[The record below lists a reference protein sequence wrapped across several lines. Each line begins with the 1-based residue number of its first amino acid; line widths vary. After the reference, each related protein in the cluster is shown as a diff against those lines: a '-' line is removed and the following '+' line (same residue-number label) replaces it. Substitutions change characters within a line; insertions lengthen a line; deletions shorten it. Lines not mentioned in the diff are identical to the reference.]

1 MRHKGVFGGKEKN
14 ASSLMTILRYIY
26 LMVYLL
32 VSWLFND
39 HSICAGKGRKPDSFK
54 RYDVEKMIAIQFTNG
69 FEINVVD
76 ICGRALYPTISRIN
90 HSCIPSVTH
99 ANVRK
104 NDTFSPTIPNT
115 SNENKYVCWF
125 CPHIIS
131 RLFEFL

>member
-1 MRHKGVFGGKEKN
+1 MASILLQHANAPPNYTISKN
-14 ASSLMTILRYIY
+14 DYDIGY
-26 LMVYLL
+26 YLL
-32 VSWLFND
+32 PFLISFHGFYYYSND
-39 HSICAGKGRKPDSFK
+39 HSICVEQGRKPDLFK

-104 NDTFSPTIPNT
+104 NDAFSSTIPNT
-115 SNENKYVCWF
+115 SNKNKYVF
-125 CPHIIS
+125 
-131 RLFEFL
+131 

>member
-1 MRHKGVFGGKEKN
+1 MASILLQHANAPPNYTISKN
-14 ASSLMTILRYIY
+14 DYDIPYYPIIFIFPRFYDYS
-26 LMVYLL
+26 
-32 VSWLFND
+32 ND
-39 HSICAGKGRKPDSFK
+39 HSIHVGQGRKPDAFK

-104 NDTFSPTIPNT
+104 NDTFSSTIPNT
-115 SNENKYVCWF
+115 SN
-125 CPHIIS
+125 
-131 RLFEFL
+131 